1 MADRG
6 TDVSYA
12 EMVRRQAAEDV
23 ARWRAHETRPL
34 CEIGGN
40 VTSNGKGGWAVW
52 QLVGVFDDQ
61 QKALDACDQPGRFAV
76 DVTANSPDTLVAP

>member
-1 MADRG
+1 MADRC

-23 ARWRAHETRPL
+23 ARWHARGTRPM
-34 CEIGGN
+34 CEISGIA
-40 VTSNGKGGWAVW
+40 TSNGKGCWAVW

-61 QKALDACDQPGRFAV
+61 QKALDACGTSGRSA
-76 DVTANSPDTLVAP
+76 A